1 MPKNKLEDKPNNLSI
16 SDLFEGPIDLYFSKD
31 RVMFTHLYNPFNKMI
46 EEYIPKFVCENEWS
60 FYDKIDGTKKYRNI
74 LKFSNIAIQKPIP
87 ENEDEIMYPS
97 DAAERKLT
105 YSSKI
110 LADISQFLEVTDN
123 ITGEKKIRQIGNTEN
138 GWTIANMPIMVGSK
152 YCSSY
157 FAPEGNKSRCKYDP
171 CGYFIIGGNEKIVIA
186 QDKMVDNKPL
196 VFLKKDTSTDNYVV
210 QVNSKSPDNSG
221 TTQILVVKYDKD
233 NQLKIKVPV
242 IDEIPITVM
251 FRALGIESDET
262 IAKMIIGDMNDSDMI
277 ELLRMSLEFKPE
289 KESKIYTKTE
299 AYDFLKKKI
308 KQSYRYTESDPAIKD
323 KQQNIYIEYII
334 NKNVLP
340 HIEKRYKP
348 YYLGYII
355 NKLLRVM
362 LGREQVS
369 DRDSYINKR
378 VELPG
383 DLIFEIFR
391 QQFKKMLNECNKF
404 FKKQNTD
411 DEKPV
416 VIISQVRPTII
427 DQGIKTALML
437 GFFGRRKGVAQVLA
451 RTTFLHTLSFYRRID
466 APGIESTNK
475 LINPRLLHAS
485 SAGYIC
491 PVETPEHSRVGLVK
505 HLTMVTNITVP
516 NNAQTAMIKDY
527 LEDKIIDITD
537 VPIDELSKQTKIFLN
552 GEWLGIITPKKQEE
566 MYNNLREKKLKGDFD
581 MTIGV
586 VSDVLNKEIHIY
598 SDGGR
603 MYRPLLQV
611 ENNKLKLT
619 KEILNNIS
627 LNVLERANKVT
638 DWNEFL
644 MKYPGIIEYVDMEEQ
659 PYYIMAEQ
667 LADVERERIKMI
679 NSKKS
684 EGTEIVNRYDDN
696 TYIKYTHCELHP
708 SLLLGVI
715 AANIPHPEH
724 NQGPRNIFQYNQGR
738 QAMSIYATNYRDRFD
753 TSWILYHPM
762 VPLITTREAKYTF
775 TDILCPGENV
785 IVALATYGGWNQE
798 DAIIINES
806 AIQRGLFRSMSLKKY
821 SIEIQKNQTTAQNDV
836 FMRPDHNQVAGMRV
850 GSYDKL
856 NDKGYVPEETR
867 IEDGDIILSK
877 LTPIPRIPNSDKIY
891 KDNSIPYRSHAPGV
905 IDRVWINIKNA
916 DGYDIRKV
924 RTRSERKP
932 EIGDKFCIREDAEV
946 LTTKGWIKI
955 NEVTKQHKVATLVDG
970 KYLEYVHPTET
981 YEFDYSGDMYKLRSQ
996 QVDLD
1001 VTIDHDLYVKEYGTD
1016 AYKLTPAAN
1025 VCGKKYYFKKNSEDK
1040 KMLHDKYSDEHIKQ
1054 IAKSCIEE
1062 QNVYDDILY
1071 ATNQH
1076 DLQKILL
1083 TVFDEE
1089 DVIVTK
1095 NMEFANKI
1103 MIMAVHGGWSAN
1115 IIQRGDEQIIKL
1127 NKEINEN
1134 EPLCESDE
1142 IYKYE
1147 GKVYCLQVPSHVFM
1161 IRQNNKNV
1169 WIGNCCFTDEHDVL
1183 TTKGWVN
1190 IKDVTL
1196 NHKVASLIDGKLKY
1210 VHPKKIYSYEYDG
1223 KLYEIDTNQ
1232 VSLMVTPNHRMYVGG
1247 GSKKSVMK
1255 IEKAENIY
1263 GMLKRYK
1270 KNIDEEYIPNDC
1282 LEDTFEIP
1290 EYLDGNGKLRPAKK
1304 VDLETWIKFFGIWVA
1319 EGCVN
1324 RRRVMISANKQRVK
1338 DVLKTC
1344 IPKMGFRLCTW
1355 DEHPDPDKEAN
1366 INENGVDENKSMWAI
1381 CDVQL
1386 SDFMEKYSVG
1396 AVNKKLPSWVWKL
1409 RGEHCKLLIEH
1420 MLLGDGHNVKG
1431 YDRYRYDTSSLK
1443 LSDDFQRLCLHAG
1456 WASNRQLKC
1465 AAGAQKPSYFE
1476 NKDGKIIKIQG
1487 KYDAWRLSVCK
1498 TQVEPTVNKHV
1509 GVYDYDEEY
1518 APKNGKTKTKK
1529 IQDHYVDFTGQVY
1542 CCQVCD
1548 DDDADDAGIIYV
1560 RRKGVV
1566 VWSGQSR
1573 SGQKG
1578 TCGITLKAVDM
1589 PFTKEGIIP
1598 DLIVNPAAIPTRM
1611 TVGQL
1616 IEAIT
1621 GKLCAIKGRMG
1632 DGTAFVDVDIGT
1644 VQKELEENGYNG
1656 DGTEWLYN
1664 GMTGKKMKTKIFIC
1678 PTFYERL
1685 KHMVLDKI
1693 HCLTMDHEV
1702 LTKDGFKFFN
1712 QLSMDDKIATLKDN
1726 KIVYEKP
1733 IKLLYYPDFE
1743 GKLYNISNQQ
1753 IDLRVTEDHR
1763 MWVSRSYGREQKW
1776 LAHDFMKA
1784 CDIVGKQVRYKKDAI
1799 NDNPKYQFILPSVYM
1814 GDVRRYTDEKK
1825 VDMEAWLTFFGI
1837 WIAEGW
1843 TNHDSKKSNHQ
1854 ITICQC
1860 KERVRNII
1868 FDAITKLGYNYNI
1881 TGRSGET
1888 YQNGSKIRINN
1899 KQLYSYL
1906 EKLSVGAPNKYLPDW
1921 VWELDIEQ
1929 SRLLLNS
1936 LILGDGTYRGNSVS
1950 YYTSSKRLADDV
1962 MRLALHAGWSGNI
1975 WLHSK
1980 KGHETQYGGRKI
1992 TAKHDMYRIGI
2003 NKNKNNPTV
2012 NHGHHEKQNIQKEFI
2027 EHSKEPVF
2035 CLEVPSEVF
2044 YVRRNGKGVWTGNS
2058 RAKGPRA
2065 TLTRRKVAS
2074 ACIKVHAS
2082 QRYAGDTIK
2091 LREHPIP

>member
-1 MPKNKLEDKPNNLSI
+1 MYIYNIMPKNKLEENPNDLSV

-31 RVMFTHLYNPFNKMI
+31 RIMFTHLYNPFNKMI
-46 EEYIPKFVCENEWS
+46 EESIPKFVCENEWS
-60 FYDKIDGTKKYRNI
+60 FFDKIDGTKKYRNI

-97 DAAERKLT
+97 DASERKLT

-110 LADISQFLEVTDN
+110 LADIGQFLEITDN
-123 ITGEKKIRQIGNTEN
+123 ITGEKKIRQIGNTET

-196 VFLKKDTSTDNYVV
+196 VFLKKDTTTDNYVV
-210 QVNSKSPDNSG
+210 QVNSKTPDNSG

-251 FRALGIESDET
+251 FRALGIESDEM

-277 ELLRMSLEFKPE
+277 ELLRMSLEYKPE
-289 KESKIYTKTE
+289 KENKIYTKVE

-308 KQSYRYTESDPAIKD
+308 KQSYKYTESDPAIKD

-355 NKLLRVM
+355 NKLLRVI

-485 SAGYIC
+485 SAGYLC

-505 HLTMVTNITVP
+505 HLTMVTNITMP
-516 NNAQTAMIKDY
+516 NNAQTSLIKDY
-527 LEDKIIDITD
+527 LEDKIIDISD
-537 VPIDELSKQTKIFLN
+537 VPIDELNKQTKIFLN

-581 MTIGV
+581 MTIGI

-603 MYRPLLQV
+603 MYRPLIRV

-619 KEILNNIS
+619 REILNNIS
-627 LNVLERANKVT
+627 LNVLERVNKVT

-644 MKYPGIIEYVDMEEQ
+644 MKYPGIIEYIDMEEQ

-667 LADVERERIKMI
+667 LTDVERERIKMI
-679 NSKKS
+679 NSKKN

-806 AIQRGLFRSMSLKKY
+806 AIQRGLFRSVSLKKY

-836 FMRPDHNQVAGMRV
+836 FMKPDHNQVAGMRV

-856 NDKGYVPEETR
+856 NDKGYVPEEVR

-877 LTPIPRIPNSDKIY
+877 LTPIPRIPGSDKIY

-932 EIGDKFCIREDAEV
+932 EIGDKFCLRENAEV

-955 NEVTKQHKVATLVDG
+955 NEVTKNHKVATLIDG
-970 KYLEYVHPTET
+970 KYLEYVHPIET

-1001 VTIDHDLYVKEYGTD
+1001 VTIDHDLYVKEYCTD
-1016 AYKLTPAAN
+1016 EYKLTPASN
-1025 VCGKKYYFKKNSEDK
+1025 VCGKKYYFKKNSENK
-1040 KMLHDKYSDEHIKQ
+1040 KMFSDKYDNEQIKQ
-1054 IAKSCIEE
+1054 IAELCVRE
-1062 QNVYDDILY
+1062 QNITDDILY
-1071 ATNQH
+1071 STNYY
-1076 DLQKILL
+1076 DLQKIL
-1083 TVFDEE
+1083 TTIFDEKNT
-1089 DVIVTK
+1089 ITTK
-1095 NMEFANKI
+1095 NIVFANKI
-1103 MIMAVHGGWSAN
+1103 MIMALHGNWSAT
-1115 IIQRGDEQIIKL
+1115 IISNDNNEYTIKL

-1134 EPLCESDE
+1134 EPLCKSDE
-1142 IYKYE
+1142 TYKYD
-1147 GKVYCLQVPSHVFM
+1147 GKVFCLQVPSHVFM

-1169 WIGNCCFTDEHDVL
+1169 WIGNCCYSDDHEVL

-1190 IKDVTL
+1190 IKDVT
-1196 NHKVASLIDGKLKY
+1196 NEHRVASLVNGELKY
-1210 VHPKKIYSYEYDG
+1210 KHPKKIFKYEFDG
-1223 KLYEIDTNQ
+1223 KMYEIDTNQ
-1232 VSLMVTPNHRMYVGG
+1232 VNLFVTPNHRMYVGG
-1247 GSKKSVMK
+1247 HQKKSEMK
-1255 IEKAENIY
+1255 IEKAKNIY
-1263 GMLKRYK
+1263 GMIKRYK
-1270 KNIDEEYIPNDC
+1270 KNIDEEYIPKNC
-1282 LEDTFEIP
+1282 LDKTFEIP
-1290 EYLDGNGKLRPAKK
+1290 PYLDGTTKKWRPTMK
-1304 VDLETWIKFFGIWVA
+1304 VDLEAWIRFFGIWIA
-1319 EGCVN
+1319 EGCADHSSV
-1324 RRRVMISANKQRVK
+1324 RFAANKQRVK
-1338 DVLKTC
+1338 NALTEC
-1344 IPKMGFRLCTW
+1344 CEILGF
-1355 DEHPDPDKEAN
+1355 K
-1366 INENGVDENKSMWAI
+1366 INKSKYHSYEKEKDNWRI
-1381 CDVQL
+1381 HNVQL
-1386 SDFMEKYSVG
+1386 GDYMTQYSVG
-1396 AVNKKLPSWVWKL
+1396 AGNKFLPNWVWNL
-1409 RGEHCKLLIEH
+1409 RGEHCKLLIES

-1431 YDRYRYDTSSLK
+1431 STTWRYDTSSIK
-1443 LSDDFQRLCLHAG
+1443 LADDFQRLCLHAG
-1456 WASNRQLKC
+1456 WASNKALKC
-1465 AAGAQKPSYFE
+1465 KAGKTSTCKLQNGETTEIVQRF
-1476 NKDGKIIKIQG
+1476 
-1487 KYDAWRLSVCK
+1487 DAWRLSVCK
-1498 TQVEPTVNKHV
+1498 TQCEPCINKH
-1509 GVYDYDEEY
+1509 GGKYDMEEEY
-1518 APKNGKTKTKK
+1518 IPEHYKGKTNKK
-1529 IQDHYVDFTGQVY
+1529 IQDRYVPFKGYVY

-1548 DDDADDAGIIYV
+1548 DVDDENQGLIYL
-1560 RRKGVV
+1560 RRNGVPI
-1566 VWSGQSR
+1566 WGGNSR

-1589 PFTKEGIIP
+1589 PFTKDGIIP

-1611 TVGQL
+1611 TIGQL

-1632 DGTAFVDVDIGT
+1632 DGTAFVDVDIET
-1644 VQKELEENGYNG
+1644 VQKELEENGYAG

-1664 GMTGKKMKTKIFIC
+1664 GMTGRKMKTKIFIC

-1702 LTKDGFKFFN
+1702 LTENGFKFFN
-1712 QLSMDDKIATLKDN
+1712 QLTMDDKIATLKDN
-1726 KIVYEKP
+1726 KLVYEKP
-1733 IKLLYYPDFE
+1733 IKLLHYPNYIGD
-1743 GKLYNISNQQ
+1743 LYKVKTKFT
-1753 IDLRVTEDHR
+1753 DLCVTPNHR
-1763 MWVSRSYGREQKW
+1763 MWASKYENDSYDFVNASEVFNQGYKYK
-1776 LAHDFMKA
+1776 HDAEWNCEYNNIECDNIECNPEDYIHKQLPNFVWKLSSDKA
-1784 CDIVGKQVRYKKDAI
+1784 KTFI
-1799 NDNPKYQFILPSVYM
+1799 NN
-1814 GDVRRYTDEKK
+1814 
-1825 VDMEAWLTFFGI
+1825 
-1837 WIAEGW
+1837 
-1843 TNHDSKKSNHQ
+1843 
-1854 ITICQC
+1854 
-1860 KERVRNII
+1860 
-1868 FDAITKLGYNYNI
+1868 ITKYNFKFR
-1881 TGRSGET
+1881 T
-1888 YQNGSKIRINN
+1888 NN
-1899 KQLYSYL
+1899 KLF
-1906 EKLSVGAPNKYLPDW
+1906 
-1921 VWELDIEQ
+1921 
-1929 SRLLLNS
+1929 
-1936 LILGDGTYRGNSVS
+1936 
-1950 YYTSSKRLADDV
+1950 ADDM
-1962 MRLALHAGWSGNI
+1962 MRLSLHAGYVCNVY
-1975 WLHSK
+1975 K
-1980 KGHETQYGGRKI
+1980 YVGHEPGYDNDLVGDKYMLHIFRRNPNGKCVDETRKEI
-1992 TAKHDMYRIGI
+1992 ISETIKR
-2003 NKNKNNPTV
+2003 NCVT
-2012 NHGHHEKQNIQKEFI
+2012 
-2027 EHSKEPVF
+2027 SVF

-2044 YVRRNGKGVWTGNS
+2044 YVRKNGKGTWTGNS

-2065 TLTRRKVAS
+2065 TLTRRNGCLSTYKS
-2074 ACIKVHAS
+2074 T
-2082 QRYAGDTIK
+2082 Y
-2091 LREHPIP
+2091 